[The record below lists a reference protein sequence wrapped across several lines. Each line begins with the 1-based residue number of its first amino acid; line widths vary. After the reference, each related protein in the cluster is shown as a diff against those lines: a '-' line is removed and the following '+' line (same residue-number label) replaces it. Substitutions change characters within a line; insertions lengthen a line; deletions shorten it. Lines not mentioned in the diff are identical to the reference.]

1 MGGIF
6 DNAVSHRILR
16 INNLRRAAATTDDPR
31 WRSKLLRDLAAERRA
46 LAGLLSFARRA
57 LRAVS

>member
-6 DNAVSHRILR
+6 DNAVSHRVLR
-16 INNLRRAAATTDDPR
+16 INALRRSAAATDDPR
-31 WRSKLLRDLAAERRA
+31 WRAKLLRDLAAERRA

>member
-6 DNAVSHRILR
+6 DLAVADRTAR
-16 INNLRRAAATTDDPR
+16 INALRRSAAGTDDQR
-31 WRSKLLRDLAAERRA
+31 WRAKLLRDLAAERRE
-46 LAGLLSFARRA
+46 LARLLSFARSA